1 MKITVTLEDEIVAKL
16 NDRTARSG
24 ASFEETLNELLRRA
38 LEQPTD
44 EKPARPFRIQLRSMG
59 LRPGIELDNI
69 SSLLD
74 SLDGPE
80 AAQVL
85 AEPESG
91 FRPFASRGGVV
102 TNELINRLREETG
115 D

>member
-1 MKITVTLEDEIVAKL
+1 MKTTVTLEDDIVAKL
-16 NDRTARSG
+16 KGRMARSG
-24 ASFEETLNELLRRA
+24 ARFEETLNEVLRRA
-38 LEQPTD
+38 LEEPAD
-44 EKPARPFRIQLRSMG
+44 EKPARPFRIQPRSMG
-59 LRPGIELDNI
+59 LRPGIELDKI

-80 AAQVL
+80 AAQVS
-85 AEPESG
+85 AKPESG